1 MRSRETQV
9 AHIHAGPSVHKGG
22 VGRGHGDGAGPLS
35 AAPMGERAQHNRPGG
50 VKADCNRGVKFSE
63 GGELEAGVNDMAMY

>member
-1 MRSRETQV
+1 
-9 AHIHAGPSVHKGG
+9 
-22 VGRGHGDGAGPLS
+22 
-35 AAPMGERAQHNRPGG
+35 MGERAQHNRPGG